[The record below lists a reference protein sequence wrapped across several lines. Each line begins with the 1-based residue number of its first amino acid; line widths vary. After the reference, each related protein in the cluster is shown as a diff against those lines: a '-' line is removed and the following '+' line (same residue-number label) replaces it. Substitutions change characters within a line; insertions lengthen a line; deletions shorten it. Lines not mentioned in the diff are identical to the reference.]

1 MESWI
6 IYGIT
11 AAILLASRDLFTKN
25 YTQKYTASEH
35 LLYYYVLCGII
46 IAAYSC
52 YRKFYM
58 KENIKIIDK
67 EDLWKYALVAGA
79 TVIIIAPCE
88 ILSIQKS
95 KNPGAA
101 RALTNLNTLF
111 LFIVSIYFLKT
122 EKVTMKK
129 IIGILMTV
137 GGIFLIM

>member
-1 MESWI
+1 MEAWI

-46 IAAYSC
+46 IAGYTC

-58 KENIKIIDK
+58 KENIKIIEK
-67 EDLWKYALVAGA
+67 EDLWKYALVAGV

-88 ILSIQKS
+88 VLSIQKS
-95 KNPGAA
+95 KNPGVA

-111 LFIVSIYFLKT
+111 LFIISIYFLKT
-122 EKVTMKK
+122 EKLTIKK

>member
-1 MESWI
+1 MQSWI

-46 IAAYSC
+46 IAAYTC
-52 YRKFYM
+52 YRRFYL
-58 KENIKIIDK
+58 KENIKIIEKD
-67 EDLWKYALVAGA
+67 DIWKYAIVAGV

-88 ILSIQKS
+88 VLSIQKS

-101 RALTNLNTLF
+101 RAVTNLNTLI

-122 EKVTMKK
+122 EKITMKK
-129 IIGILMTV
+129 MIGILLTV
-137 GGIFLIM
+137 GGIFLII

>member
-25 YTQKYTASEH
+25 YTEKYSVNEH

-46 IAAYSC
+46 IAGYTC
-52 YRKFYM
+52 YRRFYM
-58 KENIKIIDK
+58 KENIKVIDK
-67 EDLWKYALVAGA
+67 EDLWKYALVAA
-79 TVIIIAPCE
+79 VTVIIIAPCE
-88 ILSIQKS
+88 VLSIKKS

>member
-6 IYGIT
+6 VYGIT
-11 AAILLASRDLFTKN
+11 AAILLASRDMFTKN
-25 YTQKYTASEH
+25 YTQKYTVSEH

-46 IAAYSC
+46 IAGYTC
-52 YRKFYM
+52 YRRFYM

-88 ILSIQKS
+88 VLSIQKS

-111 LFIVSIYFLKT
+111 LFIISIYFLKT
-122 EKVTMKK
+122 EKITIKK

>member
-1 MESWI
+1 
-6 IYGIT
+6 
-11 AAILLASRDLFTKN
+11 
-25 YTQKYTASEH
+25 
-35 LLYYYVLCGII
+35 
-46 IAAYSC
+46 
-52 YRKFYM
+52 M

-67 EDLWKYALVAGA
+67 DDLWKYALVAGV

-88 ILSIQKS
+88 VLSIQKS

-111 LFIVSIYFLKT
+111 LFIISIYFLKT
-122 EKVTMKK
+122 EKITIKK

>member
-1 MESWI
+1 MQAWI

-25 YTQKYTASEH
+25 YTKKYTVNEH

-46 IAAYSC
+46 IAAYTC
-52 YRKFYM
+52 YRKMYL
-58 KENIKIIDK
+58 KEEIKLIEKDDI
-67 EDLWKYALVAGA
+67 WKYVLVAGA

-88 ILSIQKS
+88 VLSIQQSKS
-95 KNPGAA
+95 PGAA

-111 LFIVSIYFLKT
+111 LFLVSMYFLKT
-122 EKVTMKK
+122 EKITLKK

>member
-25 YTQKYTASEH
+25 YTQKYSVNEH

-46 IAAYSC
+46 IAGYTC
-52 YRKFYM
+52 YRRFYM
-58 KENIKIIDK
+58 KENIKVIDK
-67 EDLWKYALVAGA
+67 EDLWKYALVAAA

-88 ILSIQKS
+88 VLSIQKS

-111 LFIVSIYFLKT
+111 LFIISIYFLKT
-122 EKVTMKK
+122 EKLTIKK
-129 IIGILMTV
+129 IIGILATV

>member
-6 IYGIT
+6 VYGIT
-11 AAILLASRDLFTKN
+11 AAILLASRDMFTKN
-25 YTQKYTASEH
+25 YTQKYTVSEH

-46 IAAYSC
+46 IAGYTC
-52 YRKFYM
+52 YRRFYM

-88 ILSIQKS
+88 VLSIQKS

-122 EKVTMKK
+122 EKITMKK